1 MCCEI
6 KRKRLFKTEKQM
18 KKHLLFIAL
27 VFCSIFCLAQN
38 TEPTIFAEGKILNA
52 ATKEAV
58 SANVSYQSLPYASKV
73 GALAGST
80 YSFPMYDKEKYA
92 ITVQAAG
99 FQLFKITVDPA
110 TANPEGK
117 VLNDIELVADAAKP
131 AEAAPTVGKVIPLN
145 SVIFAKESYAISAA
159 AHSELNGV
167 AKMLSENPKM
177 IIQIEGHTDKD
188 SNKGVAKANL
198 RLSED
203 RVMAVKEYLVSK
215 GVAKSKV
222 KTKAFGGT
230 KPIYSGSDVKQRALN
245 RRVEAR
251 ILEN

>member
-1 MCCEI
+1 M
-6 KRKRLFKTEKQM
+6 KRELIV
-18 KKHLLFIAL
+18 IAF
-27 VFCSIFCLAQN
+27 VFCSVFCLAQN
-38 TEPTIFAEGKILNA
+38 TEPAIFAEGKIVNA

-58 SANVSYQSLPYASKV
+58 TANLSYQSLPYASKV

-80 YSFPMYDKEKYA
+80 YSFPLYDKEKYA

-99 FQLFKITVDPA
+99 FQIFKMTVDPA
-110 TANPEGK
+110 AANAEGK
-117 VLNDIELVADAAKP
+117 VIKDIELVAEAAKP
-131 AEAAPTVGKVIPLN
+131 VEAAPVVGKVIPLN

-159 AHSELNGV
+159 AHSQLNDV
-167 AKMLSENPKM
+167 AKMLHESPNM

-188 SNKGVAKANL
+188 TNKDAARVNM

-203 RVMAVKEYLVSK
+203 RVNAVKEYLVSK
-215 GVAKSKV
+215 GVSKSKV

-230 KPIYSGSDVKQRALN
+230 KPIYTGSDVKQRALN